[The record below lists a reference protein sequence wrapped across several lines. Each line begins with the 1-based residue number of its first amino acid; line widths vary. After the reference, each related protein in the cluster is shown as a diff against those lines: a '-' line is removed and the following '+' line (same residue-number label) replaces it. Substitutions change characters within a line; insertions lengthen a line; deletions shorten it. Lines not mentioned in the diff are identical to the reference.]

1 MKYGKALRIGR
12 AIAGVEQKQ
21 LAKDAGLDPSHISLI
36 EKGTR
41 QPSTRAIAK
50 LCRALQ
56 IPEPLFNMLA
66 AEQVD
71 LQGIEEQEFEKLGTY
86 LARFLI
92 RHESS
97 SKRNI
102 RKRSNAS

>member
-1 MKYGKALRIGR
+1 MNYGKALRIAR
-12 AIAGVEQKQ
+12 AITGLGQNE
-21 LAKDAGLDPSHISLI
+21 LASAAGLDASHISLI

-41 QPSTRAIAK
+41 KPSIRAITK

-66 AEQVD
+66 AESRD
-71 LQGIEEQEFEKLGTY
+71 LQGVEEEDFQQIGVY

-92 RHESS
+92 RSDHPRRQTKR
-97 SKRNI
+97 KRNT
-102 RKRSNAS
+102 